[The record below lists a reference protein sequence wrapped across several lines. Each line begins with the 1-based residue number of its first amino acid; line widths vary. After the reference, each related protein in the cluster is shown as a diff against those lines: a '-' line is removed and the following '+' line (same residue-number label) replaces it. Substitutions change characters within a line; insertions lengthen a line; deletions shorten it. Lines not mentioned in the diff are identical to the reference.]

1 MSPRNSTNDFDGRS
15 NPDSKTRRA
24 SAPFSGS
31 TVLGA
36 ATNSASSDDDT
47 NDFEQGAPLSFDD
60 SDIHEYGDDETQSLY
75 AVCSR
80 ESSDVTA
87 SDLAGAGRTLGLLYS
102 RWGRALE
109 SSVGKVCNVVGAVI
123 EIADSDF
130 LDSNPWLLIRSR
142 ISVVMDPTPLLTKSC
157 GSTLM
162 VHEW

>member
-1 MSPRNSTNDFDGRS
+1 MSPRNITNDFNGGS
-15 NPDSKTRRA
+15 NLDSKTSYSTLPRRA

-36 ATNSASSDDDT
+36 ATNSATSDDDT
-47 NDFEQGAPLSFDD
+47 DDFEQGAPLSFDD
-60 SDIHEYGDDETQSLY
+60 SDIHEYGDGETHFLY

-109 SSVGKVCNVVGAVI
+109 SSVGKACKVVGTVI
-123 EIADSDF
+123 GTADSDF
-130 LDSNPWLLIRSR
+130 LDP
-142 ISVVMDPTPLLTKSC
+142 
-157 GSTLM
+157 
-162 VHEW
+162 